1 MSETES
7 ERKEKLK
14 KILSSGYWSAI
25 QYQPIDNSNDLEAKL
40 LFENIPGILIWD
52 FFSPNTINEIIQSQ
66 KNINSFT
73 IKNRS
78 IDRFFFRKIAKT
90 ITNQGPTKTFK
101 I

>member
-7 ERKEKLK
+7 EQKEKLK
-14 KILSSGYWSAI
+14 KILSSGYWSVI

-66 KNINSFT
+66 KNINSFKLIST
-73 IKNRS
+73 GLDDVVWTYK
-78 IDRFFFRKIAKT
+78 IDK
-90 ITNQGPTKTFK
+90 Q
-101 I
+101 

>member
-7 ERKEKLK
+7 EQKEKLK
-14 KILSSGYWSAI
+14 KILSSGYWSVI

-66 KNINSFT
+66 KNINSFKLIST
-73 IKNRS
+73 GLDDVVWTYIIYK
-78 IDRFFFRKIAKT
+78 
-90 ITNQGPTKTFK
+90 Q
-101 I
+101 